1 MEERTE
7 QYLGLGGS
15 SVGGGVKAGAA
26 AARRRRQGWSCCC
39 SEEASRLEELL
50 LGGGVTRAGRS
61 RDARA
66 AGSWPRRRRAGRRAC
81 RGGSRDAS
89 AAAGRPRRRRAGT
102 RVRES
107 WRRRAYELSRTGK
120 FPLNPSLRY
129 LYPAQNLS
137 RSPPRRQLFPPAAPA
152 PFPLPA
158 SRPVPFPPPAC
169 CSRASIW
176 AAAIT

>member
-1 MEERTE
+1 
-7 QYLGLGGS
+7 LGGS

-50 LGGGVTRAGRS
+50 LGGGVTRAGRR

-66 AGSWPRRRRAGRRAC
+66 AGSWPRHRRAGRRAC

-89 AAAGRPRRRRAGT
+89 ATAGRPRRRRAGT
-102 RVRES
+102 RVRER

-158 SRPVPFPPPAC
+158 SRPVPFPPLAC